1 MSNKERRLNG
11 KINFYFAAQPPFVFF
26 ALFSSLRLQ
35 TLNTSNCGGS
45 RLLPTPYSAQ
55 LLPLRVRNFANIH
68 ICSTVRLIHCS
79 TLSAR
84 LRRAGWLSYSVSEPL
99 KAGSLTSK
107 YQRVASRKYS
117 LFPPLCR
124 GVVLPAL
131 SLSRASPEQCRRVTP
146 RGRVEG
152 PALSPEGS
160 GSKGVVVVKLICAH
174 RTSASSVESHNPDGH
189 RDRFVT
195 RSRGIAGA
203 WGKRNRYSAT
213 TPENIDVSST
223 LKGATSTN
231 HVTDQKVRNTL

>member
-1 MSNKERRLNG
+1 MRR
-11 KINFYFAAQPPFVFF
+11 AAPWGLVS
-26 ALFSSLRLQ
+26 LFSIK
-35 TLNTSNCGGS
+35 
-45 RLLPTPYSAQ
+45 A
-55 LLPLRVRNFANIH
+55 
-68 ICSTVRLIHCS
+68 
-79 TLSAR
+79 
-84 LRRAGWLSYSVSEPL
+84 L

-107 YQRVASRKYS
+107 YQRVASRHYS
-117 LFPPLCR
+117 LSPPLCR

-174 RTSASSVESHNPDGH
+174 WYNPHGH

-203 WGKRNRYSAT
+203 RGKRNRDGVT
-213 TPENIDVSST
+213 TSVNIGFIYT
-223 LKGATSTN
+223 F
-231 HVTDQKVRNTL
+231 